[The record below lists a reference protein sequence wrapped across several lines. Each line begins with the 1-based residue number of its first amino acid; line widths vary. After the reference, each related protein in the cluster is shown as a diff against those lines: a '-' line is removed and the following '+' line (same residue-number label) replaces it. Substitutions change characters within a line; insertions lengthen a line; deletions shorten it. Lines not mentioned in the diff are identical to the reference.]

1 MKFEYNS
8 SQIFSW
14 YQSIRPTPTSAL
26 LCSCFQFLLIIL
38 LSMAAANPNTTQSA
52 LIKLETGNYT
62 SWVTQINP
70 ILRTHD
76 LMGIVDGS
84 EPCPQK
90 HLTDSKGEEILNP
103 EYLIWNKK
111 DQYLLSVITSSL
123 SEKFLAIVYGLNTS
137 HQAWTAL
144 ATKFASKSKSRIANL
159 KKQL

>member
-1 MKFEYNS
+1 MKIEYNS

-14 YQSIRPTPTSAL
+14 YQSNRPTPTSAL

-38 LSMAAANPNTTQSA
+38 LSMAVANPNTFLPPNTTQNA
-52 LIKLETGNYT
+52 LIKLETSNYT

-90 HLTDSKGEEILNP
+90 YFTDSKGEEILNP
-103 EYLIWNKK
+103 EYI
-111 DQYLLSVITSSL
+111 I
-123 SEKFLAIVYGLNTS
+123 
-137 HQAWTAL
+137 
-144 ATKFASKSKSRIANL
+144 
-159 KKQL
+159 

>member
-1 MKFEYNS
+1 
-8 SQIFSW
+8 
-14 YQSIRPTPTSAL
+14 
-26 LCSCFQFLLIIL
+26 
-38 LSMAAANPNTTQSA
+38 MATNTNTFVPPNTTQNA

-76 LMGIVDGS
+76 LMGIVGSS

-90 HLTDSKGEEILNP
+90 YLKDEEEEEEEVLNP

-111 DQYLLSVITSSL
+111 DKYLLRLITSSL
-123 SEKFLAIVYGLNTS
+123 SKKVLAMVYGLNTS

-144 ATKFASKSKSRIANL
+144 ATMFASKSKSCIANL
-159 KKQL
+159 KKQLQNLSQGSKSCSDYI